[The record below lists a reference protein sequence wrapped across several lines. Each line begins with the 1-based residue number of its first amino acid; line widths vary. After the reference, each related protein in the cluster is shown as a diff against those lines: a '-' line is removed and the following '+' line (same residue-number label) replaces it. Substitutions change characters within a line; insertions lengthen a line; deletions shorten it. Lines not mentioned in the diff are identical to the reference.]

1 MSRPYNFL
9 VAHLKKE
16 GLAQLPAVSV
26 SLREWFGQLGVAI
39 ERFGNNAGKVV
50 KFSEKNHE
58 KNLLA
63 PDSAGVTL
71 YSERI
76 WSKD

>member
-39 ERFGNNAGKVV
+39 ERFGNNAGTAR
-50 KFSEKNHE
+50 ELIAY
-58 KNLLA
+58 LLRTG
-63 PDSAGVTL
+63 DCL
-71 YSERI
+71 Q
-76 WSKD
+76 

>member
-16 GLAQLPAVSV
+16 GLAQLPADSV
-26 SLREWFGQLGVAI
+26 SLREWFGPLGVAI
-39 ERFGNNAGKVV
+39 ERFGNNAVKVV
-50 KFSEKNHE
+50 KFSEENHE

-71 YSERI
+71 
-76 WSKD
+76 